1 MDWTG
6 QHIDVLARLRELAA
20 LPPTNNDEAVM
31 RESRA
36 AEELR
41 EFEEGVL
48 AEALFQSEQEAFAKA
63 LTIACGESPVK
74 FQVYAIGYTRA
85 GESEVTLEAE
95 LPARGGEA
103 AKGRSISG
111 AWKAAVPLFSFLVLE
126 ANNSGEEQS
135 KHIITKSREDF
146 EALHELLQSHVRQ
159 GGSGT
164 AAAATPPLAAA
175 AKALPLPKL
184 PGRKLLNANSHT
196 HLQKR
201 LGRYQ
206 EYLGDLVRNPA
217 TASSSALHTFLGEAS
232 NSAPL
237 SRRPATCTPEA
248 QTLLQ
253 HVATPR
259 ALSSPSPI
267 APLPHPPSH
276 AHQILNDI
284 GQAILPALSP
294 PPPPPAPNH
303 HLSPTSAS
311 ASLAQEAA
319 ASGDLREPLIGAGT
333 HFTCFTSTKVQ
344 ILTLKAQTRLAY
356 AAAAGPPAAG
366 ACSTWGLQ
374 GLRVLQVLQ
383 GRT

>member
-6 QHIDVLARLRELAA
+6 QHIDVLARLRELA

-126 ANNSGEEQS
+126 ANNSGEEHS

-164 AAAATPPLAAA
+164 AAAATPPPA
-175 AKALPLPKL
+175 AKSLPLPKL

-259 ALSSPSPI
+259 ALSSPSLPSPN
-267 APLPHPPSH
+267 APLPRPPSH
-276 AHQILNDI
+276 AHQILQDI

-294 PPPPPAPNH
+294 PPPTPAPH
-303 HLSPTSAS
+303 QHLSPTSAS

-319 ASGDLREPLIGAGT
+319 ASGDLRESLIGAGT
-333 HFTCFTSTKVQ
+333 HVTCFTGAKVQ

-356 AAAAGPPAAG
+356 AAAGPPAAG